1 MWSHRQFGTVSFNI
15 LSQNE
20 FQWCFIVS
28 VISFLGEVYLGWPE
42 KQENFLWRWIFLSD
56 SSWLSHTR
64 MNWLYRIYDHK
75 TSSDGKLFLWG
86 NWQDAVKYTPL
97 SCRLRCQVM
106 LLQSTPYGGRS
117 LVNIVWWFISFLT
130 CPFDYADWFFVSP
143 ACLALRFVALTPVIT
158 YVRSRGDTYCHFS
171 RVEHVQYSYEIFKK
185 ISVIFF
191 LFFSPMCW
199 FDCF

>member
-1 MWSHRQFGTVSFNI
+1 MTGKKGQ
-15 LSQNE
+15 
-20 FQWCFIVS
+20 
-28 VISFLGEVYLGWPE
+28 
-42 KQENFLWRWIFLSD
+42 FLWKWIFLSD
-56 SSWLSHTR
+56 SSWLSHTK

-130 CPFDYADWFFVSP
+130 CPFDYTDWFFVSP
-143 ACLALRFVALTPVIT
+143 ACLALRFVTLTPVIT
-158 YVRSRGDTYCHFS
+158 DVCSTGDTFCHFS
-171 RVEHVQYSYEIFKK
+171 CVEHVQYMQLW
-185 ISVIFF
+185 IFF
-191 LFFSPMCW
+191 IFLLFLYLFLSHVLIDILKLNYCHH
-199 FDCF
+199 FYICI